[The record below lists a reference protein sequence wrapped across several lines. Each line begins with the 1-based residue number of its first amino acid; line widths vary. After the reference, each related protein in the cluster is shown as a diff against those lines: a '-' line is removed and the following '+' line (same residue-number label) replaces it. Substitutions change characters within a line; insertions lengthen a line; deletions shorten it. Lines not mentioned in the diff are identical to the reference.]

1 MQKFFK
7 SWHFFVLIALAI
19 LVLSIMIHAAASGN
33 TDVFLSQAAS
43 VISQPFLDLSS
54 SVTNSADDFL
64 DRFVRTE
71 EVYLKNEELNE
82 RVRELEDKLV
92 DYEKIKRENDQL
104 RKFLEL
110 KETNPDYDFE
120 PATVIGRDAS
130 SRFASFT
137 IDKGSM
143 DGIRIS
149 DPIIT
154 SDGLVG
160 IVWEVGST
168 YSHVR
173 TILDISVEVG
183 VYSISTRDSGIVSG
197 DITLASDGLCRIN
210 YLPKSSGISTGD
222 IFVTSGIG
230 GVYPKDLRVGT
241 VKNIA
246 LDSNGLS
253 LTAEIVPFA
262 DISNITDVIVLKSF
276 NGQSERFEEDG
287 GAE

>member
-7 SWHFFVLIALAI
+7 SWHFFVLVAVAI
-19 LVLSIMIHAAASGN
+19 LVISIMIHAAASGN

-43 VISQPFLDLSS
+43 VISQPFLDFSS
-54 SVTNSADDFL
+54 SVTNSVDDFL

-71 EVYLKNEELNE
+71 EVYLKNNELNE

-92 DYEKIKRENDQL
+92 DYEKMKRENDQL

-110 KETNPDYDFE
+110 KETNPDYEFE

-137 IDKGSM
+137 IDKGSI
-143 DGIRIS
+143 DGIKIS

-154 SDGLVG
+154 SDGLIG
-160 IVWEVGST
+160 IVWEVGAT

-173 TILDISVEVG
+173 TVLDISIEVG
-183 VYSISTRDSGIVSG
+183 VYSISTRDSGIITG
-197 DITLASDGLCRIN
+197 DISLASDGLCRLN
-210 YLPKSSGISTGD
+210 YLPKNSGIAVGD
-222 IFVTSGIG
+222 IVVTSGIG

-241 VKNIA
+241 VKNIE
-246 LDSNGLS
+246 LDGNGLS
-253 LTAEIVPFA
+253 LSAEIVPFA
-262 DISNITDVIVLKSF
+262 DISDVTDVIVLKSF
-276 NGQSERFEEDG
+276 KGQSENSEEGDDLG
-287 GAE
+287 

>member
-7 SWHFFVLIALAI
+7 SWHFFVLVAIAI
-19 LVLSIMIHAAASGN
+19 LVISIMIHAAASGN

-43 VISQPFLDLSS
+43 VISQPFLDFSS
-54 SVTNSADDFL
+54 SVTNSVDDFL

-71 EVYLKNEELNE
+71 EVYLKNNELNE

-92 DYEKIKRENDQL
+92 DYEKMKRENDQL

-110 KETNPDYDFE
+110 KETNPDYEFE

-137 IDKGSM
+137 IDKGSI
-143 DGIRIS
+143 DGIKIS

-154 SDGLVG
+154 SDGLIG
-160 IVWEVGST
+160 IVWEVGAT

-173 TILDISVEVG
+173 TVLDISIEVG
-183 VYSISTRDSGIVSG
+183 VYSISTRDSGIVTG
-197 DITLASDGLCRIN
+197 DISLASDGLCRLN
-210 YLPKSSGISTGD
+210 YLPKNSGIAVGD
-222 IFVTSGIG
+222 IVVTSGIG

-241 VKNIA
+241 VKNIE
-246 LDSNGLS
+246 LDGNGLS
-253 LTAEIVPFA
+253 LSAEIVPFA
-262 DISNITDVIVLKSF
+262 DISDVTDVIVLKSF
-276 NGQSERFEEDG
+276 KGQSENSEEGDDLG
-287 GAE
+287 